1 MRYSV
6 ILTVHVDKEY
16 NRSRRVSNTDLPR
29 AKTSNYIPAY
39 VKDCKIVVCSP
50 RSLLILSEAEPPT
63 QWPIVVEPHL
73 EWPLVDYSR
82 RRHLPEPL
90 LYFDAGFDPRESRN
104 EVCALI
110 RGHRVPLTKDQRN
123 LVVSTEKILIKNES
137 LKRWP
142 IVIYPNTT
150 SRVIRVVDVFRA
162 IHDTYAIPLTR
173 DELASIGRDYIQRC
187 EPSFLQRCKDAREST
202 HYMENQGMRR
212 IDLLRGKRI
221 FKGLVQHRGAPAHH
235 FELLF
240 DRGD

>member
-1 MRYSV
+1 M
-6 ILTVHVDKEY
+6 HVDKEY
-16 NRSRRVSNTDLPR
+16 NRTQRVSNTDLPR
-29 AKTSNYIPAY
+29 AKTSNYMPAY
-39 VKDCKIVVCSP
+39 VKDCKISVCLP
-50 RSLLILSEAEPPT
+50 RSQLILSEAEPPP

-90 LYFDAGFDPRESRN
+90 LYFDTGFDPRESRY
-104 EVCALI
+104 EVCTVT

-123 LVVSTEKILIKNES
+123 LVVSTEKILIRNET

-142 IVIYPNTT
+142 VMIYPNTT

-162 IHDTYAIPLTR
+162 IYDTYAVPLTR
-173 DELASIGRDYIQRC
+173 DELASIGREYIQRC
-187 EPSFLQRCKDAREST
+187 EPSFLQRCKDAREAT
-202 HYMENQGMRR
+202 HYLENQGMRR

-221 FKGLVQHRGAPAHH
+221 FKGLIQHRGAPAHH
-235 FELLF
+235 FDLLF